1 MDTTGKLVAH
11 RLAQKTI
18 LFIGWPTETRVIRQE
33 DMTPVAQ
40 LELYFYQEKD
50 PELLGR
56 AGHAQWFLWTGS
68 ITRAETRRLGM
79 RLQDARNAVEDAE
92 TLSL

>member
-1 MDTTGKLVAH
+1 MDAPEKLVAH
-11 RLAQKTI
+11 RLTQKIAPST
-18 LFIGWPTETRVIRQE
+18 GWPTETWVIRQE
-33 DMTPVAQ
+33 DMTPIAQ

-50 PELLGR
+50 PELVGR

-68 ITRAETRRLGM
+68 ITRAEIRRLGM
-79 RLQDARNAVEDAE
+79 RLQDARNAVKDAE